1 MAAAESEEATSEPSA
16 ELEEAFMPETIA
28 DRDGSRM
35 EPTMMMET
43 RTTATSTSGLRDA
56 GLTVRSDCSSVP
68 ISLSLFLALDA
79 MP

>member
-1 MAAAESEEATSEPSA
+1 
-16 ELEEAFMPETIA
+16 MPETIA

-43 RTTATSTSGLRDA
+43 RTTATSTSGLRHA

-68 ISLSLFLALDA
+68 ISLSLFFLALRCHPHDLPA
-79 MP
+79 RRFGRRYL

>member
-1 MAAAESEEATSEPSA
+1 
-16 ELEEAFMPETIA
+16 MPETIA

-56 GLTVRSDCSSVP
+56 GLTVPDCSSVP